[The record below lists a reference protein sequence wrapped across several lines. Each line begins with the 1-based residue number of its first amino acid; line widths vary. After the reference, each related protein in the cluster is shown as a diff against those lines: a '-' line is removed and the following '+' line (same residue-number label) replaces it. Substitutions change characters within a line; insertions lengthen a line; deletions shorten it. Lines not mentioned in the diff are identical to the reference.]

1 MSKRGRHVV
10 FVRACNAVRS
20 IHAGV
25 EVVSKAVL
33 QSPNDATALNLLTA
47 AFEEIYGRRGPSSK
61 AAEGGLTSTQP
72 LHCNTLLDQAIWFY
86 CLSRGDGGY
95 HAERK
100 RTEGPGLLVMK
111 ALLQLIESKKIMYAP
126 DNPPFS
132 SLFPIVARAASSLP
146 SSEEGDGEEGLSYSQ
161 DPIFKALPGIFESG
175 TLRAWGAA
183 LPNIDSVSAYG
194 SDEALAAGLQALIAY
209 LTKGVPKWNK
219 SIISLLGDIMC
230 GVSLEKAIDADY
242 VYSPETSWLP
252 TFPTKKMKSGGGG
265 GKEDER
271 SRSLFIKFWPLEGLK
286 EAHLREAFG
295 QCGEITNVYIPVHKD
310 GGGCRGY
317 AFVTFA
323 ERASLLPAQ
332 QWHGKEVGKVTL
344 KKVGPADGKP
354 ITSPSTSSTVSS
366 SSAAAAVGRRGT
378 APTTRI
384 DSFNDDDI
392 TSRLPHPLA
401 RLVFSHLI
409 ERMMDDAVAG
419 LNSADEKAKRWW
431 VSAHFVQRVAKQLQ
445 KALPKRAYAAFSVEI
460 LKQVIRKWLPKYIPQ
475 FSKDLLEYS
484 ALSKSLNNADI
495 SEFGDVEKHPAL
507 RPLHPILKTI
517 FMKFGSGLDI
527 NDTAFDDNAFAT
539 NGHGMA
545 RRVSQ
550 FWLSLVH
557 SNASVLVSVL
567 YTIYANCAGVGIR
580 QGLALTCSRSFG
592 AGIAKLGDQKTAAL
606 ANLELFRYVGLR
618 FLLGAHREEGGE
630 LEKKNSGMFV
640 LERRRRKRARMERW
654 GIGWRSS
661 LRKLLTTPN
670 KFGIEGNSKK
680 RANED
685 QFASI
690 GSESSHGGITVTD
703 DWKPIL
709 DRCKQHMA
717 TTIVASAKM
726 EE

>member
-1 MSKRGRHVV
+1 MCPRKGSMRGGETASKPVEM
-10 FVRACNAVRS
+10 FTD
-20 IHAGV
+20 AGV

-111 ALLQLIESKKIMYAP
+111 ALLQLIESKKIMSGITITLNKQKKFVGWYAP

-132 SLFPIVARAASSLP
+132 SLFPIVACAASSLP

-271 SRSLFIKFWPLEGLK
+271 SRSLFIKFWPL
-286 EAHLREAFG
+286 
-295 QCGEITNVYIPVHKD
+295 
-310 GGGCRGY
+310 
-317 AFVTFA
+317 
-323 ERASLLPAQ
+323 
-332 QWHGKEVGKVTL
+332 EVGKVTL

-484 ALSKSLNNADI
+484 ALSKSLNNSDI

-517 FMKFGSGLDI
+517 FMIDNNIRKELYFLIDESLLYAFGKKFGSGLDI

-550 FWLSLVH
+550 FC
-557 SNASVLVSVL
+557 ASVLVSVL

-618 FLLGAHREEGGE
+618 FLLGAHREEGGG